1 MTFTSPT
8 HCLRWYYT
16 SVILL
21 TNAPSLNVFYEKTF
35 RYSKKRFV
43 STRLDL
49 MVTIGYYINQLSQAC
64 QFIFKGFFLANLS
77 PREIAK
83 MLNDIQRTRSYNS
96 YRVNEMYHENLGKL
110 RKQLTMAGLINGK

>member
-1 MTFTSPT
+1 MIFTSPT

-16 SVILL
+16 SMILL

-43 STRLDL
+43 STHLDL
-49 MVTIGYYINQLSQAC
+49 MVTIGYYVSQLSQAC

-83 MLNDIQRTRSYNS
+83 MLNDIQRTRKY
-96 YRVNEMYHENLGKL
+96 YPDLVNEICRDNLSILKTNL
-110 RKQLTMAGLINGK
+110 KEAGLIE